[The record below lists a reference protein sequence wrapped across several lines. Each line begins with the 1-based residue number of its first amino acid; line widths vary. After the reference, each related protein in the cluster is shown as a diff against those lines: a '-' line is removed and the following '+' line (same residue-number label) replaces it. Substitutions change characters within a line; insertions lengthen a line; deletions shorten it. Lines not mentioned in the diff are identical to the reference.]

1 MAARLTLI
9 TGVGRAGQ
17 AGESVARH
25 FAEHG
30 DHVLLVSRNADEV
43 AARANAL
50 TAAGFAATPYA
61 CDLADA
67 ADVQQLADRVTH
79 DHGASLDALV
89 NLAGG
94 FALSGP
100 VAEST
105 AATWERMARVNLATA
120 YETTRVF
127 LPHLRSARGA
137 VVYFAAAAALPGGA
151 VSGMW
156 AYAAAKG
163 AVLTL
168 MRAVAA
174 EERENGVR
182 SNAVAPTAIRTESN
196 LDSMGDQVRYVE
208 REDMARAVWYLC
220 SLDAR
225 AVTGQVV
232 RLG

>member
-17 AGESVARH
+17 VGEAVARH

-43 AARANAL
+43 AARAHAL
-50 TAAGFAATPYA
+50 TAAGFAATAYA
-61 CDLADA
+61 CDLADTS
-67 ADVQQLADRVTH
+67 DVQRLADRVTH

-105 AATWERMARVNLATA
+105 ADTWEHMARINLRTA

-137 VVYFAAAAALPGGA
+137 VVYFSAAATLPGGA

-156 AYAAAKG
+156 AYTAAKG

-174 EERENGVR
+174 EERKTGVR

-196 LDSMGDQVRYVE
+196 LDSMGDQVRFVE
-208 REDMARAVWYLC
+208 REDVARAVWYLC
-220 SLDAR
+220 SDDAR